1 MPPDPIVFDS
11 VAVPDRERKVVAAR
25 LRISDQE
32 GSVLVL
38 LQKQLLLCLYP
49 LDLAEVP
56 PGREESYFRY
66 ERKIREEKGV
76 FISMFQFDQSP
87 L

>member
-1 MPPDPIVFDS
+1 MFDG
-11 VAVPDRERKVVAAR
+11 VAVPDREREVVAAR

-32 GSVLVL
+32 CSVLVL
-38 LQKQLLLCLYP
+38 LQKQLLLRLYP

-56 PGREESYFRY
+56 PAREESCFIF
-66 ERKIREEKGV
+66 ERKLHEDHEKEGI